1 MMDINHRQ
9 IQLALVL
16 QLHKLQ
22 REGLPLLDY
31 DQLAYVLVAFKW
43 RKKKP
48 SSLHEAID
56 DVMSLDASTVVVF
69 LSKQAVIDGHKKDLS
84 EFEDVIG
91 GIRE

>member
-1 MMDINHRQ
+1 MAQ
-9 IQLALVL
+9 
-16 QLHKLQ
+16 
-22 REGLPLLDY
+22 
-31 DQLAYVLVAFKW
+31 
-43 RKKKP
+43 KKKP

-69 LSKQAVIDGHKKDLS
+69 LSKQAVIDGHKKELS